1 MKLIYQF
8 SIGLGEFQ
16 RFKSSFPFYLR
27 QSPSSIIRTSS
38 QVFFISHCSK
48 PQPPSVFSFLTLL
61 PPSFTFRYLY
71 DFTGPIQIIK
81 YNLPISGSLTSS
93 VKHLLPC
100 KVTDSQ
106 VPGLGWRYLRD
117 GESGTI
123 ILPSAAAAANSLQ
136 SCPTLCDPIDG
147 SPPGSTV
154 TGTLHARSYKCVPG

>member
-1 MKLIYQF
+1 MIIFCSSQLKLIYQF

-16 RFKSSFPFYLR
+16 RFKSSFPFYPG

-48 PQPPSVFSFLTLL
+48 PQLPPMFPFLTLL
-61 PPSFTFRYLY
+61 PPSLTFKYLY

-106 VPGLGWRYLRD
+106 VPGLGWRYLRG
-117 GESGTI
+117 GES
-123 ILPSAAAAANSLQ
+123 ANGSLDK
-136 SCPTLCDPIDG
+136 SITKLEDREHHK
-147 SPPGSTV
+147 S
-154 TGTLHARSYKCVPG
+154 LNKK